1 MEWWI
6 IGALTVVVIMLA
18 ALYWKSVRESTQ
30 LANCVLLILL
40 DEKVHAAQSKS
51 LADLVRAIDA
61 KNAGELGAK
70 VNLAITQLAER
81 LSGTMLGAAALLTH
95 RAPSGRTSAAG
106 GLEPRVLLRTA
117 ANRIDVDAA
126 QLPFVVGLP
135 PVDAPITPP
144 NHASVEPKTRMPTPL
159 WRRSSITFSG
169 VKTLLIAGAIAA
181 ALVYIFAFESSRPGI
196 DQALAPVT
204 ASIDMPITLAPPP
217 QALPPTIEAQGIPA
231 RTGAEREVQVPSVQA
246 KRRSE
251 SGPNDGK
258 ADITALQPTP
268 ELESRRSESITTEDK
283 SSAVPD
289 MSPVSEAPLLGA
301 QDIKFLIDRGRQ
313 FFKAGDVAAAR
324 LFFSRAAN
332 AGDATAAVEMGTTY
346 DPASLRNLGVRGL
359 TADLEKARSWYD
371 GASKLGSSEGL
382 RQLKMLEHADG
393 RDK

>member
-6 IGALTVVVIMLA
+6 IGALTVVVLVLA

-30 LANCVLLILL
+30 LTNCVLLILL

-106 GLEPRVLLRTA
+106 DLEPHVLLHTA

-126 QLPFVVGLP
+126 QLPFVVGSP

-144 NHASVEPKTRMPTPL
+144 NHASVDPTRMPTPL

-204 ASIDMPITLAPPP
+204 ASIDMPITIAPPP
-217 QALPPTIEAQGIPA
+217 QALPPMIEAQNIPA
-231 RTGAEREVQVPSVQA
+231 RTGAEREVQVPSVQT

-258 ADITALQPTP
+258 TGMTALQPTP
-268 ELESRRSESITTEDK
+268 DLESRRSESITTEDK

-289 MSPVSEAPLLGA
+289 MSPVSEAPLLGV

-313 FFKAGDVAAAR
+313 FFKAGDVVAAR

-346 DPASLRNLGVRGL
+346 DPASIRTLGVQGL

-382 RQLKMLEHADG
+382 RRLKMLEHADG
-393 RDK
+393 GDK